1 MQESKIFFGLDQD
14 IKNDL
19 IRQLSVLWTHDS
31 TAIEGNTLTLGE
43 TDFLIREGMLVTNR
57 PLKDCMEAKCHYD
70 AIKFLYSSMYQK
82 LGNLTP
88 EDIKNLHKVMMPSSF
103 SDSNMIGNWKSTPNA
118 TYINIQDQPVML
130 LYPLPKEIPALVE
143 TFILHLNR
151 QIVSPDDALD
161 AYCSLHLEFVSIHPF
176 SDGNGRMARLLANLP
191 LMSCG
196 ELPIIIPSSQRQQ
209 YIKIISAAQQ
219 TVPLKEKTGKPLR
232 KMIIPDHFDIGEF
245 KKFCIQQRKAVTDLV
260 ENARFLQSLRSK
272 NTISPKL

>member
-1 MQESKIFFGLDQD
+1 MQESKIFSGLDQD
-14 IKNDL
+14 IKKDL

-82 LGNLTP
+82 LGNLTA

-103 SDSNMIGNWKSTPNA
+103 SDNGIIGNWKSKPNA

-130 LYPLPKEIPALVE
+130 LYPLPKEVPVLVE
-143 TFILHLNR
+143 TFLQHLN
-151 QIVSPDDALD
+151 QKIVSPDDALN

-196 ELPIIIPSSQRQQ
+196 ELPIIIPSSQRQR
-209 YIKIISAAQQ
+209 YIKIISTAQQ
-219 TVPLKEKTGKPLR
+219 TVPVKEKTGKPLR
-232 KMIIPDHFDIGEF
+232 KMIIPDHFDIGGF
-245 KKFCIQQRKAVTDLV
+245 KKFCIEQRKIVIDLV
-260 ENARFLQSLRSK
+260 ENARMLQGLRSQ
-272 NTISPKL
+272 NSVSPKI